1 MQNYW
6 NVYHW
11 MYKQQQLSRPVSYQ
25 DFRETGP
32 RVSMTT
38 KATKETMHPWEWG
51 CHWSTRMR
59 FTWIKLPDSAT
70 SHNSFALKARACYRQ
85 SQTSHA
91 RRLNLSNMKCCY
103 YSGKNLR
110 RTTISLLYTPAHYIG
125 IQRQDHLIC
134 KVIVCI
140 KPPGAYLFQTHL
152 GGGGGGLL
160 NKEEG
165 LIWEGEVY
173 SI

>member
-1 MQNYW
+1 
-6 NVYHW
+6 

-25 DFRETGP
+25 DFREMGP

-38 KATKETMHPWEWG
+38 KMAKETMHPWEWG

-91 RRLNLSNMKCCY
+91 CRLNLSNMKCCFAEAKLKKDCNFPTIYPSTKREWSLLTCQHDDIGSGKIKGRRIILFSSHLNYNYCNALYWYTTAGSLNLRSHSPRY
-103 YSGKNLR
+103 YS
-110 RTTISLLYTPAHYIG
+110 
-125 IQRQDHLIC
+125 
-134 KVIVCI
+134 
-140 KPPGAYLFQTHL
+140 
-152 GGGGGGLL
+152 
-160 NKEEG
+160 EG
-165 LIWEGEVY
+165 TR
-173 SI
+173 

>member
-11 MYKQQQLSRPVSYQ
+11 MYKQQQLSRPVNYQ

-38 KATKETMHPWEWG
+38 KAAKETMHPWEWG

-91 RRLNLSNMKCCY
+91 CRLNLSNMKCCFAEA
-103 YSGKNLR
+103 KLKKDCNFP
-110 RTTISLLYTPAHYIG
+110 TIYPSTKRERSLLPARWYRQWKDKRKEDYFIFQSLKLQLLQYIT
-125 IQRQDHLIC
+125 L
-134 KVIVCI
+134 
-140 KPPGAYLFQTHL
+140 
-152 GGGGGGLL
+152 
-160 NKEEG
+160 
-165 LIWEGEVY
+165 VY
-173 SI
+173 NSRIT

>member
-25 DFRETGP
+25 DFREMGP

-38 KATKETMHPWEWG
+38 KMAKETMHPWEWG

-91 RRLNLSNMKCCY
+91 CRLNLSNMKCCFAEA
-103 YSGKNLR
+103 KLKKDCNFP
-110 RTTISLLYTPAHYIG
+110 TTYPCTKREWSLLPARWY
-125 IQRQDHLIC
+125 RQWKDKRKKDYFIFQSL
-134 KVIVCI
+134 KLQLLQCI
-140 KPPGAYLFQTHL
+140 IL
-152 GGGGGGLL
+152 
-160 NKEEG
+160 
-165 LIWEGEVY
+165 VY
-173 SI
+173 NSRIT